1 MHEFLSHFW
10 IRCPYYT
17 LTTPYNC
24 LILMFSS
31 KICYLFTVCTRSHDP
46 LSGENLSPHAV
57 DGIGLDIAE
66 ELARAGRDEV
76 LTCEVI
82 GLNAHVYPLTRLGIE
97 VGAAGSD
104 LRRRHTVGQVA
115 AVALV
120 PALQPAI
127 VAHVA
132 KLEQLF
138 AQGSVPAITNL
149 IRKDLST
156 LAEEKML
163 SPALMQQIHQD
174 FQQVL
179 YSVLSANEI
188 QAHELFRDDACVR
201 LNQTAESSIM
211 NMIKWVS
218 VAADRAVRTIRETH
232 QVNSIAGKIR
242 QYCQEHFAEKIS
254 NREIA
259 DAVYLTPDYANRVF
273 KDAYGLSIKDYLT
286 DLRMQKAQLLLRD
299 EANTISEVTAQVGFD
314 NFSYFS
320 TQFKKYTGLTPNE
333 WKRQNG

>member
-1 MHEFLSHFW
+1 
-10 IRCPYYT
+10 
-17 LTTPYNC
+17 
-24 LILMFSS
+24 
-31 KICYLFTVCTRSHDP
+31 
-46 LSGENLSPHAV
+46 
-57 DGIGLDIAE
+57 
-66 ELARAGRDEV
+66 
-76 LTCEVI
+76 
-82 GLNAHVYPLTRLGIE
+82 
-97 VGAAGSD
+97 
-104 LRRRHTVGQVA
+104 
-115 AVALV
+115 
-120 PALQPAI
+120 
-127 VAHVA
+127 
-132 KLEQLF
+132 
-138 AQGSVPAITNL
+138 
-149 IRKDLST
+149 
-156 LAEEKML
+156 ML

-232 QVNSIAGKIR
+232 QSTALR
-242 QYCQEHFAEKIS
+242 QDPPILQEHFAEKIS

-299 EANTISEVTAQVGFD
+299 EANTISEVAAQVGFD